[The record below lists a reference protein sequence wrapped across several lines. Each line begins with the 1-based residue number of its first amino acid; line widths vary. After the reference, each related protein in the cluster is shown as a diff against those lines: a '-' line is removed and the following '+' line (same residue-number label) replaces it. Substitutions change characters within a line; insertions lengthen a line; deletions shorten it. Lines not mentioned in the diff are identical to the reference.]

1 MKWIDRAAK
10 FIIIMSIT
18 TYISLIFYIFPIINE
33 HLNILSGLKVSARSM
48 RLRCMETLMS
58 TMNDNEIRE
67 AAGEERRE
75 DIRTEEKR
83 GKKWR
88 EKKTKE

>member
-1 MKWIDRAAK
+1 
-10 FIIIMSIT
+10 
-18 TYISLIFYIFPIINE
+18 
-33 HLNILSGLKVSARSM
+33 M

-75 DIRTEEKR
+75 DLRTEEKR
-83 GKKWR
+83 GKRGR